1 VQSPSNLV
9 DDLLSNQMLFNT
21 GQLSPGQHELVVTY
35 LGSNATSPMI
45 LNYFVQQDGP
55 LALASPT
62 SSNTPTSTSVPS
74 GTNSSP
80 STIHM
85 KPTGA
90 IIGGVIGGL
99 FLISLLQVLLALFFF
114 LRRRKALSK
123 PHTVPSPD
131 VVNPFTVSPSN
142 PTSTFLPQNYTS
154 NGQFEYISSKFTQR
168 GQPSDPASMSSSGG
182 PGILPLTILRPEFSS
197 PSFISPS
204 SPRLPLTGLQTNL
217 DGTGTRVPQTTT
229 EPSLQR
235 SLSPQTNARFL
246 RHEDSGV
253 RIPPAE
259 DDVVE
264 LPPFYT
270 PG

>member
-1 VQSPSNLV
+1 LSTYSVDGNPPITFPVESPTNPAANSF
-9 DDLLSNQMLFNT
+9 LSNQMLFNT

-35 LGSNATSPMI
+35 LGNNETVPI
-45 LNYFVQQDGP
+45 FFGYFVQQDGP

-80 STIHM
+80 STIQVHM

-99 FLISLLQVLLALFFF
+99 VLISLLLALFFF

-123 PHTVPSPD
+123 PHTVPQASPD
-131 VVNPFTVSPSN
+131 VVNPFTVSTSN

-168 GQPSDPASMSSSGG
+168 GQPSDPASASSSGG
-182 PGILPLTILRPEFSS
+182 PGILPSSLTELRPEFSS
-197 PSFISPS
+197 PAFISPS
-204 SPRLPLTGLQTNL
+204 SPRLPLTGVN
-217 DGTGTRVPQTTT
+217 
-229 EPSLQR
+229 
-235 SLSPQTNARFL
+235 
-246 RHEDSGV
+246 
-253 RIPPAE
+253 
-259 DDVVE
+259 
-264 LPPFYT
+264 PPFRFEANIHFPT
-270 PG
+270 PELYFKWPV